1 MITNT
6 TTNRTVMTDD
16 FYLTRVI
23 LSRSAKTTVLK
34 NKFAPKLSPINVII
48 RDDFLMM
55 PLIGES
61 LDANFIV

>member
-1 MITNT
+1 
-6 TTNRTVMTDD
+6 MTDD